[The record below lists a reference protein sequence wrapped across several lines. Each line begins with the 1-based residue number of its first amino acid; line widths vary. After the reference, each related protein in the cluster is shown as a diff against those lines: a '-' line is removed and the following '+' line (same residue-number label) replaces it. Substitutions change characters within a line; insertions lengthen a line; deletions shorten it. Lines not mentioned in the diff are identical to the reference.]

1 MGVASL
7 TANKRRLETPDV
19 GDEEYVA
26 AKVAKRAELIE
37 SSAVTSEVQDT
48 IIGSDNTNSDFL
60 ATSILARTLL
70 TSTGS
75 AIQCSP
81 LESLCSTLEA
91 LPAPSLLLD
100 GTDDIRSTFLTTFK
114 TTIHETTELEF
125 NSLLCHERPL
135 SSVTVLSP
143 IDADAS
149 DWSPGGPGSSSSTT
163 NSAAR
168 KQTKGSVLTC
178 ISSNVVG
185 NGNSGSSN
193 GDQVIT
199 EDETG
204 KSYYNLGSADTT
216 ISVKKNSSSTT
227 MTAQSPVPTL
237 TVESGIVE
245 NGWSNNGCN
254 NNSNTDFHDDGSSSS
269 CESISSEDLFTSE
282 EFDAS
287 EDEEE
292 IRSYKQQRS
301 TVLHLS
307 LCKLN
312 SFRTVR
318 DFFVQGVRH
327 NREKLILTEA
337 ILFTVL
343 AAMCRAQSSQVSAHL

>member
-1 MGVASL
+1 MQLNTYQDYFYVLQKSEESDDMGVASL
-7 TANKRRLETPDV
+7 SANKRRLENPDV
-19 GDEEYVA
+19 GDEDYVA
-26 AKVAKRAELIE
+26 AKLAKKSQELSIE
-37 SSAVTSEVQDT
+37 SATSSEVQDT
-48 IIGSDNTNSDFL
+48 MIGSENNSDFL

-75 AIQCSP
+75 VSQCSP

-100 GTDDIRSTFLTTFK
+100 GTDDIRSTFLSTFK
-114 TTIHETTELEF
+114 STTIHESTDLEF
-125 NSLLCHERPL
+125 TSLLCHERPL
-135 SSVTVLSP
+135 STVTVLSP
-143 IDADAS
+143 IDEA
-149 DWSPGGPGSSSSTT
+149 DWSRKPKGPPGGSS
-163 NSAAR
+163 
-168 KQTKGSVLTC
+168 
-178 ISSNVVG
+178 G
-185 NGNSGSSN
+185 NG

-204 KSYYNLGSADTT
+204 KSYFNLGSADTS
-216 ISVKKNSSSTT
+216 ISVKKSAVTSVATPSSAPPLLPPDSGNSWT
-227 MTAQSPVPTL
+227 
-237 TVESGIVE
+237 
-245 NGWSNNGCN
+245 NGCN
-254 NNSNTDFHDDGSSSS
+254 NNNNNSSVDFHDDGSSSS

-312 SFRTVR
+312 SFRTVS
-318 DFFVQGVRH
+318 FIG
-327 NREKLILTEA
+327 LI
-337 ILFTVL
+337 
-343 AAMCRAQSSQVSAHL
+343 